1 MASRTPGPTTKGK
14 IGDTEVEETTMM
26 PNVPPATEER
36 PAISNEEFEKKYGKV
51 MTPEEVEEE
60 LNNQY

>member
-1 MASRTPGPTTKGK
+1 MTRQQTPPKKTK
-14 IGDTEVEETTMM
+14 IGENEVEESKMDHI
-26 PNVPPATEER
+26 VPPATEER